1 MSRRVRASLILLA
14 VVLVVGAALGLGAAN
29 TRTPA
34 SPAPTV
40 ATSDG
45 GTATASG
52 VPTASGSAP
61 SSTPSATS
69 SGTST
74 EPSVT
79 WTRLSPAGV
88 APTARRDATWTVDP
102 SSEIAYLYGGTTG
115 LGGQR
120 GGDALGDLWAYD
132 LAADT
137 WEPVVGTSDE
147 PGPRFGHVA
156 AWVEDVGLVVI
167 GGHDGQGHALNDAW
181 TFDPGS
187 GVWTRLRITGTA
199 APGRFD
205 ACGAAP
211 GDGTVWLSH
220 GSTID
225 GLLADTWR
233 LELGTKRWTKVTT
246 GSAPGRRS
254 RATCWIDAAGRFVLS
269 GGATSAGP
277 AADTW
282 ATSVGSADGR
292 WRRLSAS
299 GPFGARAGAAVAV
312 HLDQAVVVGGGG
324 GSGLPVTGTMGATD
338 TAISPLPAD
347 REPTPPRSDASL
359 VDDPAGERMLLF
371 GGASNDAVL
380 DDLWSAELR

>member
-1 MSRRVRASLILLA
+1 MILLA
-14 VVLVVGAALGLGAAN
+14 IVLVVGAALGLGAGG
-29 TRTPA
+29 RT
-34 SPAPTV
+34 APTSPEPTV
-40 ATSDG
+40 VASVGATSS
-45 GTATASG
+45 ASG
-52 VPTASGSAP
+52 APTASGSATA
-61 SSTPSATS
+61 SDSASPTS
-69 SGTST
+69 SAPAG
-74 EPSVT
+74 PAVT

-115 LGGQR
+115 LQDQR
-120 GGDALGDLWAYD
+120 GDALGDLWAYD

-167 GGHDGQGHALNDAW
+167 GGHDGQGHLLNDAW
-181 TFDPGS
+181 TFDPGT
-187 GVWTRLRITGTA
+187 GVWTKLRTTGTT
-199 APGRFD
+199 APARFD

-233 LELGTKRWTKVTT
+233 LDVGAKRWAKVTT
-246 GSAPGRRS
+246 GSAPSRRS
-254 RATCWIDAAGRFVLS
+254 RATCWIDAAGRFVLYA
-269 GGATSAGP
+269 GATSSGI

-282 ATSVGSADGR
+282 AASVGSGDGR
-292 WRRLSAS
+292 WRRLAAS
-299 GPFGARAGAAVAV
+299 GPFGARAGAAVTV
-312 HLDQAVVVGGGG
+312 HLDRAIVVGGVAGG
-324 GSGLPVTGTMGATD
+324 GPLAMTGTMGATD
-338 TAISPLPAD
+338 TTITPLAAD
-347 REPTPPRSDASL
+347 GDPTPGRSDAML
-359 VDDPAGERMLLF
+359 VDDPAGERTLLF

-380 DDLWSAELR
+380 DDLWSAEFR